1 MTASATSVNSGE
13 LLWQGT
19 RDALSLP
26 AWVVGCSM
34 LGIGSLA
41 RDAGSPAGAAVV
53 STLFIWAS
61 PAQVIFFV
69 ALSTGTSL
77 PAVALA
83 ICLSSIRFLP
93 MTLAILPLIRRPGQ
107 RVITQVAAAHLVA
120 ITTWVEGLRRLPS
133 MSPPER
139 LPYFFGFALACIGIS
154 AAATYLGHI
163 LVGAVPLALT
173 AALLFLPP
181 VFFSVSLVAGAR
193 SLGDWVAVFLGFALA
208 PIFSVLLGRD
218 FDLLAAGLVGGT
230 AAYLAD
236 KFRRGVG

>member
-1 MTASATSVNSGE
+1 MTVGATSPNPYE
-13 LLWQGT
+13 PLWRGA

-26 AWVVGCSM
+26 AWVVGCSL

-41 RDAGSPAGAAVV
+41 GAAVI

-61 PAQVIFFV
+61 PAQAIFFV
-69 ALSTGTSL
+69 SLAAGTSL

-107 RVITQVAAAHLVA
+107 GTATQIAAAHLVA
-120 ITTWVEGLRRLPS
+120 ITTWVESLRRLPS
-133 MSPPER
+133 MPQPER
-139 LPYFFGFALACIGIS
+139 LPYFFGFALACIGVS
-154 AAATYLGHI
+154 AAATYLGYF
-163 LVGAVPLALT
+163 LVGALPLPLA

-181 VFFSVSLVAGAR
+181 VFFSVSLTAGAR
-193 SLGDWVAVFLGFALA
+193 GMGDWVAVLLGFALT
-208 PIFSVLLGRD
+208 PILNVLLGKD
-218 FDLLAAGLVGGT
+218 FDLLAAGLFGGT

-236 KFRRGVG
+236 KLRWGVR